1 MLKSLRIT
9 TECNRIMSAI
19 IDELQNFEN
28 SLMGPLLKIKV
39 MASRLGNAKVL
50 EWVNN
55 EINGY
60 EHDKVPEYRNG
71 TARTICNL
79 HQGYHVE
86 ECVPLPAMVIGLE
99 WANAI
104 NTYKFTDGVASLEAL
119 SKMGIE
125 KEFGRSYGSDF
136 DAYITREMHRNGQRL
151 VATHIQTI
159 CSASEATKVLATIRN
174 KLLDLM
180 LELER
185 EDPDFERKA
194 TGTTQEKQEV
204 NQHLTAAMHVTI
216 TGSNNII
223 NTGSGNDILSGF
235 IS

>member
-1 MLKSLRIT
+1 
-9 TECNRIMSAI
+9 
-19 IDELQNFEN
+19 
-28 SLMGPLLKIKV
+28 
-39 MASRLGNAKVL
+39 MAL
-50 EWVNN
+50 
-55 EINGY
+55 
-60 EHDKVPEYRNG
+60 
-71 TARTICNL
+71 
-79 HQGYHVE
+79 
-86 ECVPLPAMVIGLE
+86 GLE
-99 WANAI
+99 LANKL
-104 NTYKFTDGVASLEAL
+104 NTHRFADGVVGLEAI
-119 SKMGIE
+119 SKAGIE
-125 KEFGRSYGSDF
+125 NEFSKIYGADF
-136 DAYITREMHRNGQRL
+136 DAFISKKMQEKGQRL
-151 VATHIQTI
+151 IASHVQMI
-159 CSASEATKVLATIRN
+159 CSSSEATKVLTIIRN